1 MEHVIYLP
9 LLIQIYLASRVNFF
23 YVLGLYT
30 LVRVDSRA
38 AFPGPFWFVTVPGLP
53 MHGRLWPARVRP
65 ARVSCG

>member
-30 LVRVDSRA
+30 SVREDSRA
-38 AFPGPFWFVTVPGLP
+38 AFLGPFGL
-53 MHGRLWPARVRP
+53 
-65 ARVSCG
+65 